1 MTRRVLVGAVVTVAV
16 VATGAVGL
24 FDASARSASL
34 RTPSPVATQRST
46 AASAS
51 GTPLDPTY
59 FASGSCLAY
68 PPTSGDRHATV
79 FLDAGHGGIDP
90 GAVGTDLAGRTIEES
105 QLTLPVELDAM
116 ALLRAQGFR
125 VVVSRTTDSTV
136 LRLAPVDRS
145 GPYLSAQGVHD
156 EVAARDVCA
165 NDARAQALVGI
176 YYDSGASPSNAGS
189 IAAYDAAR
197 PFAAAN
203 QRLATLVQ
211 SGVLAA
217 MNAHGWGI
225 PDDGVSPDAQLG
237 SLSGS
242 PSDGGVTAL
251 AASYGHLLL
260 LGPPM
265 AGFFSTPSTMPG
277 TVDEPLYVTDPFEG
291 SIAESAAGQA
301 AVAEGIATAVEQF
314 LAPAPPA
321 APAHPSLRPL
331 LPGAGAGH

>member
-1 MTRRVLVGAVVTVAV
+1 MRIGAVVTVAI

-34 RTPSPVATQRST
+34 RTPSPVTTRRST
-46 AASAS
+46 SANAS

-59 FASGSCLAY
+59 FAPGSCLAY
-68 PPTSGDRHATV
+68 PPTSGDRHTTV

-116 ALLRAQGFR
+116 ALLRAHGFR

-156 EVAARDVCA
+156 EVVARDVCA
-165 NDARAQALVGI
+165 NDAGAGALVGI

-189 IAAYDAAR
+189 IAAYDTAR

-203 QRLATLVQ
+203 QRLATYVQ
-211 SGVLAA
+211 SDVLAA
-217 MNAHGWGI
+217 MNAQGWGI
-225 PDDGVSPDAQLG
+225 PDDGVSPDSGLG
-237 SLSGS
+237 SLSGD
-242 PSDGGVTAL
+242 PSQGGVSAL
-251 AASYGHLLL
+251 AAHYGHLLL
-260 LGPPM
+260 LGPPS
-265 AGFFSTPSTMPG
+265 AGFLATPSTMPG
-277 TVDEPLYVTDPFEG
+277 TIVEPLYVTDPFEG
-291 SIAESAAGQA
+291 SIAEGAAGQA
-301 AVAEGIATAVEQF
+301 AIAGGIAAAVEQF
-314 LAPAPPA
+314 LAPVPSA

-331 LPGAGAGH
+331 LPGPGAGH